1 MIECSL
7 TILTNTGVYMTT
19 AFLQTMF
26 KLTATFITVVAF
38 ASASN
43 AQQAGQQQQPGLNSI
58 QAQFQQIQS
67 ELARI
72 QQATLEENPELQTQ
86 ADALETL
93 IADAMKES
101 GTDPQANQERLQ
113 ELQLKAQNSELPQE
127 EQQALA
133 TEFQQIREDMMRA
146 QQEAMQAEEV
156 REKHTKFQSDMIA
169 AMQKQNPKTE
179 ELMAQ
184 LRKIQTQIQQQQGGQ
199 PSPH

>member
-1 MIECSL
+1 
-7 TILTNTGVYMTT
+7 MTT
-19 AFLQTMF
+19 TFLQTMI

-72 QQATLEENPELQTQ
+72 QRTTLEENPELQIQ

-169 AMQKQNPKTE
+169 AMQKQNPKSE